1 MGIAQND
8 GVLLIISVFVLG
20 YGGGGGINGG
30 WNEKVCCNV

>member
-20 YGGGGGINGG
+20 YGGGERYQWGL
-30 WNEKVCCNV
+30 E